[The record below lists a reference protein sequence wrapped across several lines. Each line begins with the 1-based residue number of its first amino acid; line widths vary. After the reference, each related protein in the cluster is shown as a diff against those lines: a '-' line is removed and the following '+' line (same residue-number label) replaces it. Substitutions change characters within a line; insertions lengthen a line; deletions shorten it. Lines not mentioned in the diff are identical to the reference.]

1 MPLLDFIPRRKEKP
15 KFVFTPKVIFRPR
28 YEPLRKLF
36 TDARKKLK
44 TKITSEKELLKFF
57 KKEREQVIKSIKE
70 EKVPKK
76 LKLLRKQKNLL
87 RTLIVNKAVRKEFLR
102 RIVVKERIILKKV
115 KIKVRAYTRMFS
127 KKVRVRA
134 YTRMFRGK
142 KVRVRAHTRMFR
154 GKKIKVR
161 AYTRIFSKKI
171 KVRAYTRMFRGKKVR
186 VRAHTRTIKKKAK
199 ITKTYL
205 KLG

>member
-44 TKITSEKELLKFF
+44 AKITSEKALLKFF
-57 KKEREQVIKSIKE
+57 KEEREQVIKAIKE

-76 LKLLRKQKNLL
+76 LKLLRKQRNLL

-102 RIVVKERIILKKV
+102 RVVVKEKIVFKKV
-115 KIKVRAYTRMFS
+115 KI
-127 KKVRVRA
+127 RVRA
-134 YTRMFRGK
+134 YTRMFK
-142 KVRVRAHTRMFR
+142 
-154 GKKIKVR
+154 
-161 AYTRIFSKKI
+161 
-171 KVRAYTRMFRGKKVR
+171 GKKVR
-186 VRAHTRTIKKKAK
+186 VRAHTRTIKKKVR